1 MGEAV
6 VGEIKTTKNDA
17 QPLRVISCVC
27 VSNDVFFPVPS
38 RGTLYRL
45 MTCSTTVS

>member
-6 VGEIKTTKNDA
+6 VGEIKATKND
-17 QPLRVISCVC
+17 LRVISCVC

-38 RGTLYRL
+38 RYTLPIDDL
-45 MTCSTTVS
+45 FDDV